1 MKRVTSA
8 CANKMLRSLEDE
20 KSYWVNK
27 EELSCT
33 YTAAVGEEP
42 VIPEYDYAETAA
54 KIEELD
60 ETICKIKH
68 ALNVSNANAA
78 ISVGGQTMS
87 VDQILV
93 RMAQLNRR
101 KAVLDRMRKRLPKE
115 REGQRMYGSRN
126 AAPEYR
132 YINYDLEQVK
142 ADYERIAG
150 KILEMQMA
158 LDQYNQTVLFEVEI

>member
-1 MKRVTSA
+1 MIMRRYRQRSKSLMKQSV
-8 CANKMLRSLEDE
+8 
-20 KSYWVNK
+20 KSR
-27 EELSCT
+27 
-33 YTAAVGEEP
+33 
-42 VIPEYDYAETAA
+42 
-54 KIEELD
+54 
-60 ETICKIKH
+60 H

-78 ISVGGQTMS
+78 ISVDGQTMS

-101 KAVLDRMRKRLPKE
+101 KIVLDRMRKRLPKE

-126 AAPEYR
+126 AVPEYR

-142 ADYERIAG
+142 TDYERIAG